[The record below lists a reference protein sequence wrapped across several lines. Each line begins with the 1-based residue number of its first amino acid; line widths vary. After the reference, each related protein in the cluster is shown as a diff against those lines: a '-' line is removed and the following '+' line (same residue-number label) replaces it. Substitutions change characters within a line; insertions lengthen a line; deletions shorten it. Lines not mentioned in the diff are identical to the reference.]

1 MLVVRRARSDD
12 TSASAVRV
20 DGRPSTA
27 RQDRRWRWLTFL
39 RTRKRSHVRVGS
51 SASAQRTSSSSVSAR
66 HPSHSSSS
74 STNHPLSPRLS
85 LYWRA
90 CLPCYLLLA
99 SIIAKYIG
107 YFAVISTGFKSL
119 RKPKPTKIYPSYTRN
134 SGSFDGYVRVYT

>member
-1 MLVVRRARSDD
+1 MLARMIR
-12 TSASAVRV
+12 AVRV

-119 RKPKPTKIYPSYTRN
+119 RLPKPTKIYPSYTRN